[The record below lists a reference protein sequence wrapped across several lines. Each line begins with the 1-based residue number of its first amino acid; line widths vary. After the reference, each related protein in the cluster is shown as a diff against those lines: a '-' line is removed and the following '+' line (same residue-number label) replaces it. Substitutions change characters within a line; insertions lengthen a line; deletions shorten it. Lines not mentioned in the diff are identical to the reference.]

1 MHSINSY
8 RVLQGCSHV
17 LSTFSHVKDCTN
29 KSVTV
34 NAVWIDFFML
44 ECDSQMSPQ
53 ITNGA
58 QTLVQD
64 DSVRL
69 RLNED
74 NCVVQVHT
82 VL

>member
-1 MHSINSY
+1 
-8 RVLQGCSHV
+8 
-17 LSTFSHVKDCTN
+17 
-29 KSVTV
+29 
-34 NAVWIDFFML
+34 ML

-74 NCVVQVHT
+74 NRVVQVHT